1 MRRVLGMKD
10 LRCAALFLSNTVGN
24 QIYLLTNTLRFV
36 ILGLTVEK
44 DVPNLKL

>member
-1 MRRVLGMKD
+1 M
-10 LRCAALFLSNTVGN
+10 
-24 QIYLLTNTLRFV
+24 YLLEFSVQCNMSMINLLTSTPHFG